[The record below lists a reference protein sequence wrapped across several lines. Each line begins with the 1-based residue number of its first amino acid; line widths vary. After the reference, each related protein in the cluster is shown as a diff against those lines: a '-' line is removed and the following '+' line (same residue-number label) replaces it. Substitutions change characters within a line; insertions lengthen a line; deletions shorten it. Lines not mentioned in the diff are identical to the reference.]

1 MDPIYTSLVASL
13 CIIVYHF
20 KYINIWLS
28 NCGFT
33 KNPSH
38 WWCTM
43 VYFIDLQVTSDKMP
57 PTLDHQSF
65 KGNFHQ
71 ARDYYNIFSRTILV
85 FLFLLWFWH
94 LCQLFKLSWYFQ
106 FRAFKTDTKRKALRQ
121 WTISLRIPHLCI
133 YKDTKTKTTFDID
146 PFWPHQPP
154 YMLSKFWVLIGF
166 VFTSIKDA
174 DVLFKI
180 NCK

>member
-1 MDPIYTSLVASL
+1 MHHCV
-13 CIIVYHF
+13 VYHF

-28 NCGFT
+28 RCGFT

-94 LCQLFKLSWYFQ
+94 LYQPFKLSWYFQ

-121 WTISLRIPHLCI
+121 WTIGQSLFAFPIYAFRKTQRQRQHL
-133 YKDTKTKTTFDID
+133 TLTHFDHNSVIEI
-146 PFWPHQPP
+146 
-154 YMLSKFWVLIGF
+154 LSAYRFCFHINQRCWCF
-166 VFTSIKDA
+166 VQD
-174 DVLFKI
+174 
-180 NCK
+180 